1 MNKRYQSHAGQFVIT
16 LAVLVAFALVLPSFV
31 NAGLVFLAGVIAIN
45 IVLGM
50 SFNLLFSSAG
60 LLSFGQSAFSAAGAY
75 ATAVLLLHT
84 PGVPFFVTLAISAL
98 VGALIAFLVGL
109 VALQRT
115 EGVYFAVL
123 TLAFSA
129 LLHVVIAKTTVLG
142 RNDGLSG
149 IPRPTINLGFTSI
162 NLTEGQNFYYFV
174 ILVTAA
180 LIAVLWWV
188 SHARLGRSFRAVRL
202 DAMRASFL
210 GIDIRRRRLE
220 AFAIAGATTALAGAL
235 IGPLTS
241 IVSPD
246 LAHWAESTK
255 PILFTLLGGAG
266 SFWGPAVG
274 AVLYAG
280 IEYGTRTLSGASDLI
295 TGGLLL
301 AVVLA
306 VPGGVL
312 GLAMKL
318 LPRRSRRFASAARER
333 IHVPVGGES

>member
-1 MNKRYQSHAGQFVIT
+1 MNKRYQSHAGRFVIT
-16 LAVLVAFALVLPSFV
+16 LALFVAFAFALPRFV
-31 NAGLVFLAGVIAIN
+31 NPGLVFLAGVIAIN
-45 IVLGM
+45 VVLGM

-75 ATAVLLLHT
+75 ATALLLLQA
-84 PGVPFFVTLAISAL
+84 PGVPFIITLLISAL
-98 VGALIAFLVGL
+98 VGGLIAFLVGL

-142 RNDGLSG
+142 RNDGLTG
-149 IPRPTINLGFTSI
+149 IPRPTINLGFASI
-162 NLTEGQNFYYFV
+162 NLAEGQTFYYFV
-174 ILVTAA
+174 VLVAA
-180 LIAVLWWV
+180 LLIAVLWWV

-210 GIDIRRRRLE
+210 GIDVRRRRLE

-295 TGGLLL
+295 TGALLL

-306 VPGGVL
+306 IPGGIL
-312 GLAMKL
+312 GIVMRLVRQKK
-318 LPRRSRRFASAARER
+318 RRFAPAAREP
-333 IHVPVGGES
+333 IHVPLGGES

>member
-1 MNKRYQSHAGQFVIT
+1 MKTGSQPHPGRFAFV
-16 LAVLVAFALVLPSFV
+16 LAVVVAMALAFPAVANP
-31 NAGLVFLAGVIAIN
+31 GLVFLAGVVAIN
-45 IVLGM
+45 VVLGL
-50 SFNLLFSSAG
+50 SFNLLFSTAG

-75 ATAVLLLHT
+75 TTAVLLLKV
-84 PGVPFFVTLAISAL
+84 PGLPFLLVLAASAL
-98 VGALIAFLVGL
+98 VGAALALALGIIALK
-109 VALQRT
+109 RT

-129 LLHVVIAKTTVLG
+129 LLHVVIAKTTALG
-142 RNDGLSG
+142 RNDGLTG
-149 IPRPTINLGFTSI
+149 IPRPRIDLGVTSVD
-162 NLTEGQNFYYFV
+162 LAQGQNFYVFV
-174 ILVTAA
+174 VLLTAA
-180 LIAVLWWV
+180 VTAVLWWV
-188 SHARLGRSFRAVRL
+188 THSRLGRSFRAIRL
-202 DAMRASFL
+202 DPMRAMFL
-210 GIDIRRRRLE
+210 GIDVRRRRLE

-266 SFWGPAVG
+266 AFWGPAVG
-274 AVLYAG
+274 AVMFAG
-280 IEYGTRTLSGASDLI
+280 IEYGTRTLAGASDLI

-312 GLAMKL
+312 GLAARLVNRKRAPALAASPERMKV
-318 LPRRSRRFASAARER
+318 A
-333 IHVPVGGES
+333 VGGKP